1 MDVQQWELATMFPGV
16 APRQM
21 RIRIIFQVDTGEI
34 ALSLVRKVASKSTN
48 KLLTNLLLDCTTTD
62 GKQCVFPFRYNGVI
76 YKGCTKVT
84 WEGKYTNNPWCSTE
98 VNEDGN
104 YVGLWG
110 NCSQSCQNG
119 NRNFKNFLSTAKQI
133 VNLQQARAAS
143 ELSLN

>member
-1 MDVQQWELATMFPGV
+1 M
-16 APRQM
+16 
-21 RIRIIFQVDTGEI
+21 
-34 ALSLVRKVASKSTN
+34 
-48 KLLTNLLLDCTTTD
+48 
-62 GKQCVFPFRYNGVI
+62 
-76 YKGCTKVT
+76 T
-84 WEGKYTNNPWCSTE
+84 WEGDYTNNPWCSTE

-133 VNLQQARAAS
+133 VNLQQVRAAS